1 MNPIKIAIIV
11 LLLLVISATY
21 PDTKPTKNAEFLAWV
36 EQVTW
41 ESPDA
46 YIIPNNAIISFFRHK
61 YIRAYNDIIQGGQM
75 YYPKRIKEAYGVDY
89 LQQIAL
95 CRIVETTPKSEIVRV
110 QYIEPYTKFIK
121 KGFISRNELV
131 LAKDYKSRFVK

>member
-11 LLLLVISATY
+11 LLLLVSSATY
-21 PDTKPTKNAEFLAWV
+21 PATATKNAEFLAWV

-95 CRIVETTPKSEIVRV
+95 CRIIETQPKSSIVRV
-110 QYIEPYTKFIK
+110 QYIEPHTKFIK
-121 KGFISRNELV
+121 QGFISRNELV
-131 LAKDYKSRFVK
+131 LAKDYKASFVK